1 MKLMEFV
8 LLISVSKKIM
18 RDQLRSTLKRRNLV
32 KEENLLGNTKYF
44 IAIGIVS
51 KLFNELEF
59 DTPCIGRVYT
69 LG

>member
-1 MKLMEFV
+1 
-8 LLISVSKKIM
+8 M
-18 RDQLRSTLKRRNLV
+18 RDQLRSKLKRRTL
-32 KEENLLGNTKYF
+32 EENLLGSMKYF
-44 IAIGIVS
+44 MAIGIVS

>member
-1 MKLMEFV
+1 MEFV
-8 LLISVSKKIM
+8 LLFSVGKKIM
-18 RDQLRSTLKRRNLV
+18 RDQLRSKLKRRNLV
-32 KEENLLGNTKYF
+32 KEVNAKYF

-59 DTPCIGRVYT
+59 DIPCIERVYT

>member
-1 MKLMEFV
+1 
-8 LLISVSKKIM
+8 M
-18 RDQLRSTLKRRNLV
+18 RDQLRSQV
-32 KEENLLGNTKYF
+32 KEEILLGKTKYF
-44 IAIGIVS
+44 IAIGIAS

>member
-1 MKLMEFV
+1 
-8 LLISVSKKIM
+8 M

-32 KEENLLGNTKYF
+32 KQENLLGNAKYF

-59 DTPCIGRVYT
+59 DTQCIGRVYT

>member
-1 MKLMEFV
+1 MEFV

-51 KLFNELEF
+51 KLFNDLEF

>member
-1 MKLMEFV
+1 
-8 LLISVSKKIM
+8 M
-18 RDQLRSTLKRRNLV
+18 RDQLRSTLRRRNLV

-51 KLFNELEF
+51 KLSNELEF

-69 LG
+69 LRSTTRYFFCPLTGQ

>member
-1 MKLMEFV
+1 MKLIEFV
-8 LLISVSKKIM
+8 LLFSVGKKFM

-44 IAIGIVS
+44 IAIGIVA

>member
-1 MKLMEFV
+1 MEFV
-8 LLISVSKKIM
+8 FLFSAGKKIM
-18 RDQLRSTLKRRNLV
+18 RDQLRSKLKRRNLV
-32 KEENLLGNTKYF
+32 KEVNAKYF

-59 DTPCIGRVYT
+59 DTPCIERVYT